1 MATRV
6 TTANGQVGAAAVV
19 SFTIDAGTAP
29 DRLVMVFAAASLSSS
44 TLSSVTIDGVA
55 VTPQSSNVNGASKNC
70 YMAYALAVAGTGLVT
85 VELTYNESGGTKY
98 YSAVSYSGVASVRG
112 TPITAKASGNAP
124 SATVPTVADDLVAL
138 LGWDNAF
145 GTTFTAAAPAVAFI
159 TGTRFGAE
167 ELATSTSTV
176 INGTLANNVAW
187 MVFAIAMVPA
197 ATGVTLAGDG
207 TGTTTSSAQLPPI
220 VDLAG
225 AGSSTSTA
233 SGQIPSAVDLAA
245 SGSASTTGA
254 GQFPPVVDL
263 AGDGSSSATASGQMQ
278 AVVDLSGSG
287 TSDTSAS
294 GVVGIPSII
303 TAPLK
308 NNAGTVLASTV
319 IPKVGIYK
327 LSDMTLVLAFTS
339 QTTDA
344 SGRLYFESITLVIG
358 DDYLVVTSD
367 ATGAAV
373 GVSKN
378 TAA

>member
-19 SFTIDAGTAP
+19 NFTIDAGTAP
-29 DRLVMVFAAASLSSS
+29 DRFVMVYAAASLSAD
-44 TLSSVTIDGVA
+44 TLTGVTIDGVA
-55 VTPQSSNVNGASKNC
+55 VTPQLSNTNGASKNC
-70 YMAYALAVAGTGLVT
+70 YLAYALAVAGTGLVT
-85 VELTYNESGGTKY
+85 VSLTFSSSGGTKY
-98 YSAVSYSGVASVRG
+98 YLAVSYTGVASIRG
-112 TPITAKASGNAP
+112 TPATSKASGTAP
-124 SATVPTVADDLVAL
+124 SITVPTVADDLAVM

-145 GTTFTAAAPAVAFI
+145 GSSFTAAAPAVAFMN
-159 TGTRFGAE
+159 GTRFGAE
-167 ELATSTSTV
+167 EVATGTSTIV
-176 INGTLANNVAW
+176 NGTMANSVAW
-187 MVFAIAMVPA
+187 LLFALAIVPA

-220 VDLAG
+220 ADLAG
-225 AGSSTSTA
+225 TGSSASTA
-233 SGQIPSAVDLAA
+233 SGQIPSTVDLAA
-245 SGSASTTGA
+245 DGSASTTGA
-254 GQFPPVVDL
+254 GQFPPAVDL
-263 AGDGSSSATASGQMQ
+263 AGDGSSGATASGQMQ
-278 AVVDLSGSG
+278 AVVDLAGSG
-287 TSDTSAS
+287 TSYTSAS

-308 NNAGTVLASTV
+308 NNTGSVLASTV

-327 LSDMTLVLAFTS
+327 LSDMTLALAFTS